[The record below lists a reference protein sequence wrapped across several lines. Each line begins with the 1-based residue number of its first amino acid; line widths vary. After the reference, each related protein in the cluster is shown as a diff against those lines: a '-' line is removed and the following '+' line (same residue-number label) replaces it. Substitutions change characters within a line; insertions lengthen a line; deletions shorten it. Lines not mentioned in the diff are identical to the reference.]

1 MRLFH
6 PPSAS
11 WPTETIVPLV
21 PPGESAIGDGAET
34 MALPLTAVDT
44 AVGYR
49 AEDDDITRST
59 RADLRLWRLP
69 GWLADWAE
77 LCKFRLTSLV
87 LYTVVIGYVC
97 GLAWQGNLSWNGENK
112 PPVDLGSGLWWTLLG
127 TALLAA
133 GASVL
138 NQYLERDLDAR
149 MVRTQRRPLP
159 TGRVRAESA
168 LAGGVVLALA
178 GLGVLALATPPITA
192 WLGAAT
198 LAIYLGVY
206 TPLKT
211 RSTFNTLVG
220 AVAGAL
226 PPLIGWSAASGG
238 VDWPAGS
245 LFLIQFLWQ
254 FPHFWSIAWLYRE
267 DYARAGMQ
275 MVPVLDQSGRMT
287 GRLLVNHCLVLVP
300 ASFSP
305 VLTGLG
311 GTRYLVAAVVLGAA
325 FLLTAWWFL
334 LQPDRRR
341 ARLVLWASLIYLP
354 VLLTIL
360 AFDAMAMGE

>member
-1 MRLFH
+1 MKLFH
-6 PPSAS
+6 APSAS

-21 PPGESAIGDGAET
+21 PPGESAIGDGAGA
-34 MALPLTAVDT
+34 MAPALTAADTAVD
-44 AVGYR
+44 YR
-49 AEDDDITRST
+49 AEADYTTPST
-59 RADLRLWRLP
+59 RADLRLWRLA
-69 GWLADWAE
+69 GWFADWAE

-97 GLAWQGNLSWNGENK
+97 GSAWQGSVVRSGERK
-112 PPVDLGSGLWWTLLG
+112 LPEVLTSGLWWTLLG

-149 MVRTQRRPLP
+149 MVRTQRRPIP
-159 TGRVRAESA
+159 AGRVRAETA
-168 LAGGVVLALA
+168 LAGGVMLALA

-192 WLGAAT
+192 CLGVAT
-198 LAIYLGVY
+198 LAIYLVAY

-211 RSTFNTLVG
+211 RSTLNTLVG

-238 VDWPAGS
+238 LDWPAWS

-275 MVPVLDQSGRMT
+275 MVPVLDRSGRMT

-305 VLTGLG
+305 VLTGSG
-311 GTRYLVAAVVLGAA
+311 GTRYLAAAVVLGAA

-334 LQPDRRR
+334 LQPGRRR

-360 AFDAMAMGE
+360 AFDAIAMGE